1 MIPWGIY
8 SIITGNLG
16 LGIGLIILYAVIT
29 VLRQAIE
36 PKLVANQVGL
46 PSIVTIMAM
55 FLGAR
60 IFGALGVVLLPL
72 TVIVVKMMIDEGI
85 IGTHLGK
92 REKTMKKEADDV

>member
-1 MIPWGIY
+1 
-8 SIITGNLG
+8 
-16 LGIGLIILYAVIT
+16 
-29 VLRQAIE
+29 
-36 PKLVANQVGL
+36 
-46 PSIVTIMAM
+46 MAM

-92 REKTMKKEADDV
+92 NEKTEKEVDNV